1 MIIQKAFQGGSPFVE
16 MKSVRHIDDPAPA
29 FFSREPP
36 HESAYRF
43 MTENGI
49 VFFFLNEFFQL
60 PIGAEITE
68 VIGTPLKIHSIHAER
83 ELISELG
90 EKISR
95 FGASAFHGK
104 ALLL

>member
-1 MIIQKAFQGGSPFVE
+1 

-29 FFSREPP
+29 FFPREPP
-36 HESAYRF
+36 HESAYRL
-43 MTENGI
+43 MTENGV